1 MPCHRGSVSPRSRA
15 PKLPC
20 LFVPP
25 CSHATVL
32 PFPSVLPCPRSLV
45 PTFPRAFMVPCLLV
59 PSCSR
64 TAVLPC
70 FRASVSTHLF
80 RFSTFEIFK
89 CPNFEYLGVGMPV
102 QRIFGSS
109 EVPWWTAYMGMA
121 LKDGMISA
129 IWVNWHFDHKFEKMT
144 ENSYKRGSKCK
155 IIISEANIAFKLL
168 FTYGQPCKAWDWR
181 KAS

>member
-1 MPCHRGSVSPRSRA
+1 MDFNIEDWTNCHPEILKYRRHYISEFSKCPAIHDSVLPCHRGSVSPRSRA

-109 EVPWWTAYMGMA
+109 EVP
-121 LKDGMISA
+121 
-129 IWVNWHFDHKFEKMT
+129 
-144 ENSYKRGSKCK
+144 
-155 IIISEANIAFKLL
+155 
-168 FTYGQPCKAWDWR
+168 
-181 KAS
+181 